1 MPGDSVAIAEARLGF
16 YGKLPAKGDFLGRR
30 LPRSFIDAWDAWLQD
45 AVGQSREAMG
55 EAWLEAYLTSP
66 LWRFVLSPGLCGPDA
81 IAGVMMPSV
90 DRVGRYFPLALAMPV
105 AGCRAPVQL
114 ALGDEEWFR
123 RAEEMAL
130 STLDEGADFDG
141 FDAAVAEIGAPRS
154 VAAAA
159 GLRALGEACAVEIAG
174 LDGLGKAAPELLDA
188 VIAALVPRWS
198 LWWSAG
204 SEAVAPTFMV
214 AAGLP
219 PPHGFAALLDGGWE
233 RWGWTRP

>member
-1 MPGDSVAIAEARLGF
+1 MPGDSVVVAEARLGF
-16 YGKLPAKGDFLGRR
+16 YGKLPTKGDFLGRR
-30 LPRSFIDAWDAWLQD
+30 LERSFIDPWDAWLQD

-81 IAGVMMPSV
+81 VAGVMMPSV

-105 AGCRAPVQL
+105 AGCRGPIRV
-114 ALGDEEWFR
+114 ALGNAEWFA
-123 RAEEMAL
+123 RAEELAL
-130 STLDEGADFDG
+130 SVLDEEADFEA
-141 FDAAVAEIGAPRS
+141 FDAAVGAI
-154 VAAAA
+154 AAPTTESPPETR
-159 GLRALGEACAVEIAG
+159 GLGEACAVQLEGLEELAG
-174 LDGLGKAAPELLDA
+174 AAPEVLDA
-188 VIAALVPRWS
+188 VVATLVPRWS
-198 LWWSAG
+198 LWWTAG
-204 SEAVAPTFMV
+204 SDSVAPTFMV

>member
-1 MPGDSVAIAEARLGF
+1 MPGEPVAAEAQLGF

-45 AVGQSREAMG
+45 AVGQSREALG

-66 LWRFVLSPGLCGPDA
+66 LWRFLLGPGVCGADPV
-81 IAGVMMPSV
+81 AGVMMPSV

-105 AGCRAPVQL
+105 PGCRTPVQL
-114 ALGDEEWFR
+114 ALANEEWFAG
-123 RAEEMAL
+123 AEDLAL
-130 STLDEGADFDG
+130 SVLGEDADFDA
-141 FDAAVAEIGAPRS
+141 FDAAVAAIGAPEAAEARAEARALDAACAIP
-154 VAAAA
+154 VAGLEALGAAAPA
-159 GLRALGEACAVEIAG
+159 
-174 LDGLGKAAPELLDA
+174 LLDS
-188 VIAALVPRWS
+188 VIGALVPRWS
-198 LWWSAG
+198 LWWTGG
-204 SEAVAPTFMV
+204 SDAVTPTFMV

>member
-1 MPGDSVAIAEARLGF
+1 MPGEPVALAEARLGF

-30 LPRSFIDAWDAWLQD
+30 LPRSFVDPWDAWLQD

-66 LWRFVLSPGLCGPDA
+66 LWRFVLSPGLCGPDPV
-81 IAGVMMPSV
+81 AGVMMPSV
-90 DRVGRYFPLALAMPV
+90 DRVGRYFPLALAIPV
-105 AGCRAPVQL
+105 QGARAPVQL
-114 ALGDEEWFR
+114 ALANDGWFH
-123 RAEEMAL
+123 RAEELAL
-130 STLDEGADFDG
+130 STLDEDADFDA
-141 FDAAVAEIGAPRS
+141 FDAVVGEIGAPEIP
-154 VAAAA
+154 AAPVT
-159 GLRALGEACAVEIAG
+159 RALGEACAVEIAG
-174 LDGLGKAAPELLDA
+174 LEGIGKSAPELLDA

-198 LWWSAG
+198 LWWTAG
-204 SEAVAPTFMV
+204 SDAVAPTFMV